1 MKEIENKVALVTG
14 GGSGIGRA
22 IALRFARA
30 AGRVAVLDVAEPAA
44 RDVAREIAA
53 CGSEGLAVPCDVSR
67 QADVRRAFEAV
78 AERFGPA
85 DILVNSAG
93 IAHVGT
99 VEQTSE
105 DDLDRLYA
113 VNVKG
118 VYNCMRAAVLQMK
131 GRGGVILNIASVA
144 STVGI
149 PDRFAYS
156 MTKGAVLT
164 MTYSVARDYVAQGIR
179 CNAIAPGRVH
189 TPFVDGFLAKN
200 YPGREREMFE
210 QLSRTQPI
218 GRMGRPEEMAELAL
232 FLCSDA
238 SRDWRAGGRVQALR
252 RPSSPTERDWD
263 PRSAGRARLY
273 ASVSIIGITRARPDR
288 KFPKSR
294 SFSSKRPVR
303 SVGRM
308 TTW

>member
-1 MKEIENKVALVTG
+1 MPTRELDGKTAIVTG

-30 AGRVAVLDVAEPAA
+30 GARVAIVDVTEAAAATCATEAEALGA
-44 RDVAREIAA
+44 TAMVVR
-53 CGSEGLAVPCDVSR
+53 CDVSR
-67 QADVRRAFEAV
+67 QSDVSDAFQRIEARIDPV
-78 AERFGPA
+78 

-93 IAHVGT
+93 VAHIGNI
-99 VEQTSE
+99 EQTTD

-118 VYNCMRAAVLQMK
+118 VYNCLKAAVSSMK

-144 STVGI
+144 ATVGI
-149 PDRFAYS
+149 ADRFAYS

-164 MTYSVARDYVAQGIR
+164 MTYSVARDYVAHGIR
-179 CNAIAPGRVH
+179 CNAISPARVH
-189 TPFVDGFLAKN
+189 TPFVDGYLAKN

-218 GRMGRPEEMAELAL
+218 GRMGRPDEVAELAL

-238 SRDWRAGGRVQALR
+238 GAFITGSNVPIDGGFVTL
-252 RPSSPTERDWD
+252 
-263 PRSAGRARLY
+263 
-273 ASVSIIGITRARPDR
+273 
-288 KFPKSR
+288 K
-294 SFSSKRPVR
+294 
-303 SVGRM
+303 M
-308 TTW
+308 